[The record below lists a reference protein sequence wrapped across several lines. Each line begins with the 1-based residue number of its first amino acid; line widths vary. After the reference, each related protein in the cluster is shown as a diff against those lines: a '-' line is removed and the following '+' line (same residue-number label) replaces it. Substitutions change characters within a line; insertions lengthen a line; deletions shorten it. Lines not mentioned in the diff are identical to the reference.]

1 MSVIDSYSG
10 SNLQY
15 FSEKKLFLDVAHH
28 VFVENIKFETRS
40 YGRPARRALKTKLY
54 IKIFGKYLRQIVC
67 VGIPLL

>member
-15 FSEKKLFLDVAHH
+15 FSEKILFLDVAHH
-28 VFVENIKFETRS
+28 VFVENIETRS